1 MKQKEK
7 PDRADAYVT
16 LSLFFPPPSPNLS
29 RLLAYCNKIKCCCDL
44 YAQHSHREHA
54 SK

>member
-7 PDRADAYVT
+7 SDRADAYMT
-16 LSLFFPPPSPNLS
+16 LSLLSPPPLPFPTSV
-29 RLLAYCNKIKCCCDL
+29 AYCNKIKCCCDL
-44 YAQHSHREHA
+44 YAQHSHREYA